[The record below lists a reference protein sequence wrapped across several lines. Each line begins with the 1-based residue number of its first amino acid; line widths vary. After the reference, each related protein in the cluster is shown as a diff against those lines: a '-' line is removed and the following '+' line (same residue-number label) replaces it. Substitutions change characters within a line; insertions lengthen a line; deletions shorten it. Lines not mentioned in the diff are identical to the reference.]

1 MYPKSERVSEC
12 NLLIDR
18 LRDKLESKS
27 YSNAKM
33 YYNIG
38 DYKSA
43 IYAFRNANIDYPDN
57 KYREEMLFLT
67 VKSSYLYAK
76 LSIDTKKSERF
87 LETIYYYQN
96 FVDSYA
102 SSKYLKEAQE
112 IQSDCIVKIETLKNL
127 SK

>member
-1 MYPKSERVSEC
+1 VKT
-12 NLLIDR
+12 
-18 LRDKLESKS
+18 
-27 YSNAKM
+27 SN
-33 YYNIG
+33 
-38 DYKSA
+38 
-43 IYAFRNANIDYPDN
+43 
-57 KYREEMLFLT
+57 
-67 VKSSYLYAK
+67 LYAK

-87 LETIYYYQN
+87 LETIDYYQN